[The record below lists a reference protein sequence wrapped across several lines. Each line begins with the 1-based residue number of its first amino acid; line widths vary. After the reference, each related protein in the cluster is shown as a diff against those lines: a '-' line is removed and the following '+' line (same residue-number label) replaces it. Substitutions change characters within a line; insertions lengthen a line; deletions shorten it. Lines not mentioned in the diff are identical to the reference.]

1 MKICAISPLCST
13 SESEILEF
21 ISGCEHNLVVL
32 PGNAENHP
40 NYQSVAEILKL
51 KHEVF
56 VFVESGSGKG
66 ESTPW
71 LVSPTQQI
79 KMPSQIFGTNP
90 TAGDLDRLQ
99 GIWAKRTH
107 EIGNRKVSFAI
118 CGEIDAFAKDGSV
131 KRERQLEYD
140 ILVNPTHTTRGRWNH
155 LGEKLSNLSIGTA
168 VIHVA
173 NNDYDH
179 HKVTTDVR
187 IYVNGKIMKRQVS
200 VSGGIA
206 WSECEI

>member
-1 MKICAISPLCST
+1 MKICAISPFCST
-13 SESEILEF
+13 SESEILAF
-21 ISGCEHNLVVL
+21 ISGREHDLVVL

-40 NYQSVAEILKL
+40 SYQSVAKKL
-51 KHEVF
+51 KHGVF
-56 VFVESGSGKG
+56 AFVESGSGKG
-66 ESTPW
+66 ESVPW
-71 LVSPTQQI
+71 LVSATQQI

-90 TAGDLDRLQ
+90 TADDLNQLQ
-99 GIWAKRTH
+99 DIWAKRTH
-107 EIGNRKVSFAI
+107 EIGSRKVSFAI

-131 KRERQLEYD
+131 KSGRQLKYD
-140 ILVNPTHTTRGRWNH
+140 VLVNPTHTTRGRWNH
-155 LGEKLSNLSIGTA
+155 LGEKLRNLSTGTV

-179 HKVTTDVR
+179 HKVTTHVR
-187 IYVNGKIMKRQVS
+187 IYVNGKIMDRQ